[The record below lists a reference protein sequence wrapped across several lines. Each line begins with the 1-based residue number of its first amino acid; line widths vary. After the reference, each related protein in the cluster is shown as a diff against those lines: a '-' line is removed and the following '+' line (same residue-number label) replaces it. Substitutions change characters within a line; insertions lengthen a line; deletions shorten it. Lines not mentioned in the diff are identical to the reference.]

1 MQSLIFLIK
10 VVLRIMLKIVSNWF
24 RFLHMKKKGF
34 SLVWKTQILIDI
46 KGERFIVEKV
56 VGYSLY
62 INEYNWIIL
71 NRHGYKQ
78 LNGFYPR
85 ILSY

>member
-34 SLVWKTQILIDI
+34 SLVWKTEILIDI
-46 KGERFIVEKV
+46 KGERFIVGKV
-56 VGYSLY
+56 VGIPCTSM
-62 INEYNWIIL
+62 NWIEL
-71 NRHGYKQ
+71 DHSK
-78 LNGFYPR
+78 
-85 ILSY
+85 